1 MCNKIIYGKVSE
13 LILKYA
19 IKNHKNLYI
28 KLNENGKAITCS
40 EPEKGLFEFSKAK
53 NIVESLSKN
62 LKKLKFRV
70 EAVPDIVPNQNKN
83 DDGNYESQDSEV
95 NPNRQKYEP
104 SENITRWIEKFG
116 VCADILSDAKRRAD
130 FICDELYKS
139 DQKLMDILHIIE
151 IEKSKDLYNGW
162 LLYKRIK
169 KNREDRRKLKDEL
182 LIVEN
187 VLREI
192 DPRCFQRKKIQ
203 KAIEGLSNRKYRFR
217 IIEEEQKNVM

>member
-1 MCNKIIYGKVSE
+1 
-13 LILKYA
+13 
-19 IKNHKNLYI
+19 
-28 KLNENGKAITCS
+28 
-40 EPEKGLFEFSKAK
+40 
-53 NIVESLSKN
+53 
-62 LKKLKFRV
+62 
-70 EAVPDIVPNQNKN
+70 
-83 DDGNYESQDSEV
+83 
-95 NPNRQKYEP
+95 
-104 SENITRWIEKFG
+104 
-116 VCADILSDAKRRAD
+116 
-130 FICDELYKS
+130 
-139 DQKLMDILHIIE
+139 MDILHIIE

-192 DPRCFQRKKIQ
+192 DPRCLQRKKIQ